1 MDVESRLDQALER
14 GGQTVQP
21 DVPAALLDVRRRA
34 QRSMA
39 KRRAGMAAAVA
50 GVVLA
55 AGLAARI
62 GAPGADGSEDPVSPP
77 RETGTS
83 DAVSLTLV
91 REATA
96 ESLGLR
102 KLLSAA
108 VAADGRVYVTDT
120 SHRVAELSA
129 DLEVIR
135 TWGGSGVGEGQF
147 RMVQGSIAVDD
158 EGRVYVADTGNF
170 RIQVF
175 TASGRFLRSV
185 GSYGNGPGQFT
196 WPFDLV
202 VDDTGNLYVADD
214 KEQTLTKLSPTGD
227 QIWRRGG
234 LAETDPRLQGHE
246 HLSMLDAQGRLLTTN
261 DDRGLVMLLAPDGS
275 VEHTLDPAEL
285 EAGGVCDATIDAA
298 GHYFLTSCYTPS
310 GVEVYT
316 AEGTLVGS
324 WSGAGLVQAPR
335 WGPDGRG
342 YAVTAAGGIV
352 SVRSDTD

>member
-108 VAADGRVYVTDT
+108 VAPTAAST
-120 SHRVAELSA
+120 SP
-129 DLEVIR
+129 
-135 TWGGSGVGEGQF
+135 TPP
-147 RMVQGSIAVDD
+147 
-158 EGRVYVADTGNF
+158 
-170 RIQVF
+170 
-175 TASGRFLRSV
+175 TAS
-185 GSYGNGPGQFT
+185 
-196 WPFDLV
+196 
-202 VDDTGNLYVADD
+202 
-214 KEQTLTKLSPTGD
+214 
-227 QIWRRGG
+227 
-234 LAETDPRLQGHE
+234 
-246 HLSMLDAQGRLLTTN
+246 
-261 DDRGLVMLLAPDGS
+261 
-275 VEHTLDPAEL
+275 
-285 EAGGVCDATIDAA
+285 
-298 GHYFLTSCYTPS
+298 PS
-310 GVEVYT
+310 
-316 AEGTLVGS
+316 
-324 WSGAGLVQAPR
+324 
-335 WGPDGRG
+335 
-342 YAVTAAGGIV
+342 
-352 SVRSDTD
+352 